1 MRRLTCFAILLLAA
15 LPLFATEP
23 NPSQKQRE
31 LLDKL
36 LTQINMDQMIK
47 SMMDSVFAEIE
58 QRLVAEGVENGN
70 DPDDIAEG
78 QEMFKS
84 FRAKA
89 SRVDFDGLLRE
100 QFIHIYAKYFNEQE
114 IIDLTTFYASPTGR
128 KTLDVMDDLMRDGMK
143 MGIDHLQPKIEEI
156 MAEVKTEGEKKRPWR
171 RTMADMR
178 SIAVALEAY
187 ATDND
192 NTYPAGDY
200 SSLKGVLDPTYIR
213 VLPEKDMWDHAYAYV
228 VSDDK
233 LHYRVVSA
241 GADSIFEWD
250 SRRIVLAKEGETTE
264 TRYLN
269 RLEEDLIF
277 ADGEFVQA
285 PVQAKPK
292 GQ

>member
-1 MRRLTCFAILLLAA
+1 MRRLTCLAVLLLAA
-15 LPLFATEP
+15 VPLFATEP

-36 LTQINMDQMIK
+36 LTQINMDRLIK
-47 SMMDSVFAEIE
+47 SMMDSVFGEIE
-58 QRLVAEGVENGN
+58 ARFVAESTEEGDNPEYAV
-70 DPDDIAEG
+70 EG

-114 IIDLTTFYASPTGR
+114 IIDLTNFYASPTGR
-128 KTLDVMDDLMRDGMK
+128 KTLDVMDDLMRDGMR

-156 MAEVKTEGEKKRPWR
+156 MNEVKAEAEKKRPWR

-178 SIAVALEAY
+178 SIAVAVEAY

-192 NTYPAGDY
+192 EFPEGDY
-200 SSLKGVLDPTYIR
+200 TSLKAALEPTYIR
-213 VLPEKDMWDHAYAYV
+213 ELPEKDMWDHQYAYV

-233 LHYRVVSA
+233 KSYRIVSA

-250 SRRIVLAKEGETTE
+250 SRRIVPLKEGETQE
-264 TRYLN
+264 TRYRD

-277 ADGEFVQA
+277 EDGQFVQL

-292 GQ
+292 TP